1 MTPAVLVS
9 MTMTEPDNAVD
20 LGPAARR
27 LADLVCNVADGAL
40 DRPTPCPAYSL
51 GDLIEHVGGLA
62 LAFAASARKERSA
75 YTEMAAAG
83 DAARLGRGWRE
94 RIRGDLTALAQAWAE
109 PGAWA
114 GMTRIAGDDS
124 PAEVVGLV
132 LADEL
137 AVHGWDVARASG
149 QPYACEPEILEAAL
163 RFLGMFASPDAP
175 AGPEVAFGPA
185 RILLDEAPLLD
196 RVVGMAGRDPG
207 WSSA

>member
-1 MTPAVLVS
+1 MS
-9 MTMTEPDNAVD
+9 MAEPDNAVD

-27 LADLVCNVADGAL
+27 LADLVANVKDDAL

-62 LAFAASARKERSA
+62 LAFTAAGRKERNA
-75 YTEMAAAG
+75 YNEMNASG
-83 DAARLGRGWRE
+83 DASRLGPDWRE
-94 RIRGDLTALAQAWAE
+94 GIPRDLATLVQTWAE
-109 PGAWA
+109 PEAWT

-124 PAEVVGLV
+124 PAGVVGLV

-149 QPYACEPEILEAAL
+149 QAYACEPDILEAAL
-163 RFLGMFASPDAP
+163 KFLQMFASPDAP

-207 WSSA
+207 WSAP

>member
-1 MTPAVLVS
+1 MNMA
-9 MTMTEPDNAVD
+9 EPDNAVD

-27 LADLVCNVADGAL
+27 LADLVTNVEDDAL
-40 DRPTPCPAYSL
+40 DRPTPCPAYTL

-62 LAFAASARKERSA
+62 LAFAAAGRKERNA
-75 YTEMAAAG
+75 YTEMGGAG
-83 DAARLGRGWRE
+83 DASRLGVGWRE
-94 RIRGDLTALAQAWAE
+94 RIPRDLAALAQTWAE
-109 PGAWA
+109 PGAWT

-124 PAEVVGLV
+124 PAGVVGLV

-137 AVHGWDVARASG
+137 AVHGWDVARATG
-149 QPYACEPEILEAAL
+149 QAYACEPDILEAAL
-163 RFLGMFASPDAP
+163 KFLQMFASPDAP

-207 WSSA
+207 WSAR

>member
-1 MTPAVLVS
+1 MNMA
-9 MTMTEPDNAVD
+9 EPDNAVD

-27 LADLVCNVADGAL
+27 LADLVANVKDDAL

-51 GDLIEHVGGLA
+51 GDLIEHVGGLS
-62 LAFAASARKERSA
+62 LAFTAAGRKERNA
-75 YTEMAAAG
+75 YTEMAGAG
-83 DAARLGRGWRE
+83 DVSRLGANWRE
-94 RIRGDLTALAQAWAE
+94 RVPHNLMALAQVWAE
-109 PGAWA
+109 PESWT

-124 PAEVVGLV
+124 PAGVVGLV

-137 AVHGWDVARASG
+137 AVHGWDVARATG
-149 QPYACEPEILEAAL
+149 QAYACEPDILEAAL
-163 RFLGMFASPDAP
+163 KFLQMFASPDAP

-207 WSSA
+207 WSAH

>member
-1 MTPAVLVS
+1 
-9 MTMTEPDNAVD
+9 MTMAEPQNATD

-27 LADLVCNVADGAL
+27 LADLVAGVEDGAL
-40 DRPTPCPAYSL
+40 GRSTPCPAYSL
-51 GDLIEHVGGLA
+51 GDLIDHVGGLA
-62 LAFAASARKERSA
+62 LAFTAAARKERNV
-75 YTEMAAAG
+75 YTEVPEPG
-83 DAARLGRGWRE
+83 DASRLGPDWRE
-94 RIRGDLTALAQAWAE
+94 RIPRDLGTLAQAWAE
-109 PGAWA
+109 PGAWT

-124 PAEVVGLV
+124 PAGVVGLV

-149 QPYACEPEILEAAL
+149 QPYACEPDILAAAL
-163 RFLGMFASPDAP
+163 SFLQMFATPDAP

-207 WSSA
+207 WSPA